1 MTQDRQQT
9 LTAIDAL
16 LDRQPITSQHLA
28 DFTTQRPDVVG
39 QQGGSLEDS
48 QDLTR
53 SVDSDSVILSADTTA
68 ETSTADTTDAD
79 TTRIDTSV
87 ADTSAADTS
96 SNTADGS
103 DLGVTTTVRHVSRRF
118 IVCSFIYLL
127 AK

>member
-1 MTQDRQQT
+1 M
-9 LTAIDAL
+9 
-16 LDRQPITSQHLA
+16 
-28 DFTTQRPDVVG
+28 VG

-48 QDLTR
+48 EDLTR

-79 TTRIDTSV
+79 TTGIDTSV